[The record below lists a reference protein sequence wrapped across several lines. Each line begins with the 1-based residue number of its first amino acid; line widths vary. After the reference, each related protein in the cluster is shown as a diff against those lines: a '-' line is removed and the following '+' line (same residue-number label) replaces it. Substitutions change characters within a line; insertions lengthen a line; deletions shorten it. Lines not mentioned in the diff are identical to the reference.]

1 MEVLWRFA
9 GYDTQPRR
17 CGLAGRGRV
26 VTLAVLVLLGAPA
39 GHGWAKDSLAQRIAK
54 ERQELAE
61 LQQELD
67 RIKKERD
74 RVHSRERT
82 VAERLRESE
91 RVLAIQRR
99 ALRLAELSVD
109 HKDQEIAEAV
119 RTLVERQDRADETR
133 RVART
138 RVRELAKWKGVYD
151 GTFVVAA
158 APAEMTVRYDTVR
171 RVVER
176 DRRAVIEAQA
186 TAVSLSEQVQTL
198 ERLRQDLEG
207 VRREERAAL
216 KAVLA
221 ERAARRRLLSEL
233 RTERVAYS
241 KSIRDLEEASRR
253 LEALISDLVLTS
265 KAPRE
270 GVGLAALKGRLVWP
284 VQGEV
289 VSLFGRQKHPRFGT
303 YVDRKGIE
311 IKVAKREAIRAVAE
325 GTVAYAD
332 RVKGYGMVVIVDH
345 GDQYLSLYAN
355 ATSVQVRP
363 GYAVGPGDRL
373 GEASAAES
381 DGRVY
386 FELRHGESPLNPLGW
401 LVKRGGTE

>member
-1 MEVLWRFA
+1 MRPREAA
-9 GYDTQPRR
+9 G
-17 CGLAGRGRV
+17 GAGIGSI
-26 VTLAVLVLLGAPA
+26 AVLLGLVVVASGVEPS
-39 GHGWAKDSLAQRIAK
+39 WAKESLAERIAK
-54 ERQELAE
+54 ERQELAG

-74 RVHSRERT
+74 RVHSKERS
-82 VAERLRESE
+82 VAERLKESE

-99 ALRLAELSVD
+99 ALRLAELNVD
-109 HKDQEIAEAV
+109 QKDLERSDAV
-119 RTLVERQDRADETR
+119 RTLAALQERADATR

-151 GTFVVAA
+151 GTFVMAA
-158 APAEMTVRYDTVR
+158 APAEMTMRYDTVR
-171 RVVER
+171 RVVAR

-186 TAVSLSEQVQTL
+186 DAVSVSEQVQTL

-216 KAVLA
+216 KAVVA
-221 ERAARRRLLSEL
+221 EREARHRLLREL

-241 KSIRDLEEASRR
+241 KSIRDLEDASRR
-253 LEALISDLVLTS
+253 LEALIGDLVRAS
-265 KAPRE
+265 KAPAQ
-270 GVGLAALKGRLVWP
+270 GPGLARLKGRLIWP

-289 VSLFGRQKHPRFGT
+289 VGLFGRHKHPRFGT

-311 IKVAKREAIRAVAE
+311 IKVADREAIRAVAE

-332 RVKGYGMVVIVDH
+332 RVSGYGMVVIVDH
-345 GDQYLSLYAN
+345 GDRYLSLYAN
-355 ATSVQVRP
+355 ATSVQVQP
-363 GYAVGPGDRL
+363 GRAVGAGEPL
-373 GEASAAES
+373 GEAVGTKSE
-381 DGRVY
+381 DRVY

-401 LVKRGGTE
+401 LLKRGGTE

>member
-1 MEVLWRFA
+1 ML
-9 GYDTQPRR
+9 G
-17 CGLAGRGRV
+17 GLQNR
-26 VTLAVLVLLGAPA
+26 
-39 GHGWAKDSLAQRIAK
+39 
-54 ERQELAE
+54 AE
-61 LQQELD
+61 
-67 RIKKERD
+67 
-74 RVHSRERT
+74 
-82 VAERLRESE
+82 
-91 RVLAIQRR
+91 
-99 ALRLAELSVD
+99 
-109 HKDQEIAEAV
+109 
-119 RTLVERQDRADETR
+119 ETR

-171 RVVER
+171 RVVAR
-176 DRRAVIEAQA
+176 DRRVVIDAQA
-186 TAVSLSEQVQTL
+186 AAVSVAEQVQTL

-207 VRREERAAL
+207 VRREEPTAL

-221 ERAARRRLLSEL
+221 EREGRRRLLSEL

-253 LEALISDLVLTS
+253 LEALIGDLVRAS
-265 KAPRE
+265 AAP
-270 GVGLAALKGRLVWP
+270 GDGLGLAKLKGRLVWP

-289 VSLFGRQKHPRFGT
+289 VGLFGRQKHPRFGT

-363 GYAVGPGDRL
+363 GHAVGAGERL
-373 GEASAAES
+373 GEASAGES

-401 LVKRGGTE
+401 LLKRGGTE

>member
-1 MEVLWRFA
+1 M
-9 GYDTQPRR
+9 QPRKR
-17 CGLAGRGRV
+17 DGPGCGPV
-26 VTLAVLVLLGAPA
+26 VTIAAFVLFAANA
-39 GHGWAKDSLAQRIAK
+39 GDVWAKDSLAQRIAK
-54 ERQELAE
+54 ERQELAG

-67 RIKKERD
+67 RIKKQRD
-74 RVHSRERT
+74 QVHSKERT

-91 RVLAIQRR
+91 RVLTIQRR

-109 HKDQEIAEAV
+109 HKDQEIAEA
-119 RTLVERQDRADETR
+119 LGALGGLQNRADETR

-176 DRRAVIEAQA
+176 DRRAVIEAQTA
-186 TAVSLSEQVQTL
+186 AVSLSEQVQTL

-216 KAVLA
+216 KGVVA
-221 ERAARRRLLSEL
+221 EREARRRLLSEL

-253 LEALISDLVLTS
+253 LEALIGDLVRAST
-265 KAPRE
+265 APGE
-270 GVGLAALKGRLVWP
+270 GVGLAMLKGRLIWP

-289 VSLFGRQKHPRFGT
+289 VGGFGRQKHPRFGT

-355 ATSVQVRP
+355 AASAQVRP
-363 GYAVGPGDRL
+363 GEAVGAGDRL

-381 DGRVY
+381 EGRVY

-401 LVKRGGTE
+401 LLKRGGTE

>member
-1 MEVLWRFA
+1 MWRFVGCNTRPRDA
-9 GYDTQPRR
+9 GAARHGP
-17 CGLAGRGRV
+17 A
-26 VTLAVLVLLGAPA
+26 AFVLLALLAASVGTS
-39 GHGWAKDSLAQRIAK
+39 WAKESLTERIAK
-54 ERQELAE
+54 ERKELAG

-67 RIKKERD
+67 RIKKKRD
-74 RVHSRERT
+74 RVHSKERS
-82 VAERLRESE
+82 VAERLRESD

-99 ALRLAELSVD
+99 ALRLAELHVD
-109 HKDQEIAEAV
+109 QKDQEISDAV
-119 RTLVERQDRADETR
+119 RTLGALQERAEVTR

-151 GTFVVAA
+151 GTFVMAA
-158 APAEMTVRYDTVR
+158 APAEMTMRYDTVR
-171 RVVER
+171 RVVAR

-186 TAVSLSEQVQTL
+186 DAVSVSEQVQTL

-216 KAVLA
+216 RAVVA
-221 ERAARRRLLSEL
+221 EREARHRLLREL

-253 LEALISDLVLTS
+253 LETLIGDLVRAS
-265 KAPRE
+265 KAPAQ
-270 GVGLAALKGRLVWP
+270 GKGLAQLKGRLIWP

-289 VSLFGRQKHPRFGT
+289 VGLFGRHKHPRFGT

-311 IKVAKREAIRAVAE
+311 IKVAEREEIRAVAG

-332 RVKGYGMVVIVDH
+332 RVSGYGMVVIVDH
-345 GDQYLSLYAN
+345 GDRYLSLYAN
-355 ATSVQVRP
+355 ATSVQVQP
-363 GYAVGPGDRL
+363 GRAVGAGEPL
-373 GEASAAES
+373 GEAVGTES
-381 DGRVY
+381 DNRVY

-401 LVKRGGTE
+401 LLKRGGTE